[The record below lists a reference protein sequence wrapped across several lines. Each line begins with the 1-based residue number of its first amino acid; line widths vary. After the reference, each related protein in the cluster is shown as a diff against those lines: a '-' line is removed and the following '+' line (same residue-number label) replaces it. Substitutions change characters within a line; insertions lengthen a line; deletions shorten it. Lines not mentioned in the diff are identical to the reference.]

1 MNSPSNGFKN
11 ESDEL
16 ANQSSSSLDP
26 ISPEPQKG
34 PISFL
39 SGSITSLSFSFLSL
53 FISKK
58 IVIYFSIHSPNYSSP
73 FAQSIA
79 SGFKTLII
87 GISFLATF
95 TFGFIGLG
103 LFLVFIRSLIEGN
116 KDKTDQHLTIKLS
129 YLDLSMTLH
138 DLGLL
143 VLLLSPGMLLSILL
157 LSTFAAGG

>member
-1 MNSPSNGFKN
+1 MNSPSNGFKK

-16 ANQSSSSLDP
+16 ATSSSSP
-26 ISPEPQKG
+26 IDSAISEPSKG
-34 PISFL
+34 PLSFF

-58 IVIYFSIHSPNYSSP
+58 IVLYFSIHTPNYSSP
-73 FAQSIA
+73 IAKSIA
-79 SGFKTLII
+79 SGFKTLIV

-116 KDKTDQHLTIKLS
+116 KDKTD
-129 YLDLSMTLH
+129 
-138 DLGLL
+138 
-143 VLLLSPGMLLSILL
+143 
-157 LSTFAAGG
+157 

>member
-1 MNSPSNGFKN
+1 MNSPINGFKKN
-11 ESDEL
+11 SDEL
-16 ANQSSSSLDP
+16 STSESSSNDLKS
-26 ISPEPQKG
+26 SQQNKG

-39 SGSITSLSFSFLSL
+39 SGSITSLFFGLLSL

-58 IVIYFSIHSPNYSSP
+58 IVLYFSLHTPNYSSP
-73 FAQSIA
+73 IAQSIA

-116 KDKTDQHLTIKLS
+116 KEKKD
-129 YLDLSMTLH
+129 
-138 DLGLL
+138 
-143 VLLLSPGMLLSILL
+143 
-157 LSTFAAGG
+157 

>member
-16 ANQSSSSLDP
+16 ANSSAIPIGTDSS
-26 ISPEPQKG
+26 EPKKG
-34 PISFL
+34 PLSFL
-39 SGSITSLSFSFLSL
+39 SGSITSLSFSLLSL

-58 IVIYFSIHSPNYSSP
+58 IVLYFSIHTPNYSSP
-73 FAQSIA
+73 IAQSIA

-103 LFLVFIRSLIEGN
+103 LFLVFIRSLIEVN
-116 KDKTDQHLTIKLS
+116 KVKTD
-129 YLDLSMTLH
+129 
-138 DLGLL
+138 
-143 VLLLSPGMLLSILL
+143 
-157 LSTFAAGG
+157 

>member
-16 ANQSSSSLDP
+16 ANSSASPLVNA
-26 ISPEPQKG
+26 IPEPKKG
-34 PISFL
+34 PLSFL
-39 SGSITSLSFSFLSL
+39 SGSITSLSFSLLSL

-58 IVIYFSIHSPNYSSP
+58 IVLYFSIHTPNYSSP
-73 FAQSIA
+73 IAQSIA

-103 LFLVFIRSLIEGN
+103 LFLVFIRSLIEGS
-116 KDKTDQHLTIKLS
+116 KDKTD
-129 YLDLSMTLH
+129 
-138 DLGLL
+138 
-143 VLLLSPGMLLSILL
+143 
-157 LSTFAAGG
+157 

>member
-16 ANQSSSSLDP
+16 ANSSASS
-26 ISPEPQKG
+26 IVNASSEPKKG
-34 PISFL
+34 PLSFL
-39 SGSITSLSFSFLSL
+39 SGSITSLSFSLLSL

-58 IVIYFSIHSPNYSSP
+58 IVLYFSMHTPNYSSP
-73 FAQSIA
+73 IAQSIA

-116 KDKTDQHLTIKLS
+116 KDKTD
-129 YLDLSMTLH
+129 
-138 DLGLL
+138 
-143 VLLLSPGMLLSILL
+143 
-157 LSTFAAGG
+157 

>member
-1 MNSPSNGFKN
+1 MNSPSNGLKKS
-11 ESDEL
+11 SDQLETSDL
-16 ANQSSSSLDP
+16 ISAGDSS
-26 ISPEPQKG
+26 QATKG
-34 PISFL
+34 PLSFI

-58 IVIYFSIHSPNYSSP
+58 IVLYFSIHTANYSSP
-73 FAQSIA
+73 IAQSIA

-116 KDKTDQHLTIKLS
+116 KVKTD
-129 YLDLSMTLH
+129 
-138 DLGLL
+138 
-143 VLLLSPGMLLSILL
+143 
-157 LSTFAAGG
+157 

>member
-1 MNSPSNGFKN
+1 MNSPNNGFKK

-16 ANQSSSSLDP
+16 ATNLSSRIESST
-26 ISPEPQKG
+26 SEPKKG
-34 PISFL
+34 PLSFL
-39 SGSITSLSFSFLSL
+39 SGSFTSLFFSFLSL

-58 IVIYFSIHSPNYSSP
+58 IVLYFSNHTPNYSSP
-73 FAQSIA
+73 IAQSIA

-116 KDKTDQHLTIKLS
+116 KQKTD
-129 YLDLSMTLH
+129 
-138 DLGLL
+138 
-143 VLLLSPGMLLSILL
+143 
-157 LSTFAAGG
+157 

>member
-16 ANQSSSSLDP
+16 ANPSSSP
-26 ISPEPQKG
+26 TSPEPKKG
-34 PISFL
+34 PLSFL
-39 SGSITSLSFSFLSL
+39 SGSITSLSFSLLSL

-58 IVIYFSIHSPNYSSP
+58 IVLYFSIHTTNYSSP
-73 FAQSIA
+73 IAQSIA

-87 GISFLATF
+87 GVSFLATF

-116 KDKTDQHLTIKLS
+116 KDKTD
-129 YLDLSMTLH
+129 
-138 DLGLL
+138 
-143 VLLLSPGMLLSILL
+143 
-157 LSTFAAGG
+157 

>member
-16 ANQSSSSLDP
+16 ANSSVSLIDNASS
-26 ISPEPQKG
+26 ERKKG
-34 PISFL
+34 PLSFL
-39 SGSITSLSFSFLSL
+39 SGSITSLLFSLLSL

-58 IVIYFSIHSPNYSSP
+58 IVLYFSIHTPNYSSP
-73 FAQSIA
+73 IAQSIA

-103 LFLVFIRSLIEGN
+103 LFLVFIRSLIEGD
-116 KDKTDQHLTIKLS
+116 KDKTD
-129 YLDLSMTLH
+129 
-138 DLGLL
+138 
-143 VLLLSPGMLLSILL
+143 
-157 LSTFAAGG
+157 

>member
-11 ESDEL
+11 ESNDL
-16 ANQSSSSLDP
+16 ANSSASS
-26 ISPEPQKG
+26 IASASSEPKKG
-34 PISFL
+34 PLSFL
-39 SGSITSLSFSFLSL
+39 SGSITSLSFSLLSL

-58 IVIYFSIHSPNYSSP
+58 IVLYFSIHTPNYSSP
-73 FAQSIA
+73 IAQSIA

-116 KDKTDQHLTIKLS
+116 KDKND
-129 YLDLSMTLH
+129 
-138 DLGLL
+138 
-143 VLLLSPGMLLSILL
+143 
-157 LSTFAAGG
+157 

>member
-16 ANQSSSSLDP
+16 ANPSSSPLDTT
-26 ISPEPQKG
+26 SPEPKKG
-34 PISFL
+34 PLSFL
-39 SGSITSLSFSFLSL
+39 SGSITSLSFSLLSL

-103 LFLVFIRSLIEGN
+103 LFLVFIRSLIEG
-116 KDKTDQHLTIKLS
+116 KKEKTD
-129 YLDLSMTLH
+129 
-138 DLGLL
+138 
-143 VLLLSPGMLLSILL
+143 
-157 LSTFAAGG
+157 

>member
-1 MNSPSNGFKN
+1 MNSPANGFKN

-16 ANQSSSSLDP
+16 ANSSATLIDKDSS
-26 ISPEPQKG
+26 EPKKG
-34 PISFL
+34 PLSFL

-58 IVIYFSIHSPNYSSP
+58 IVLYFSIHTPNYSSP
-73 FAQSIA
+73 IAQSIA

-116 KDKTDQHLTIKLS
+116 MDKTD
-129 YLDLSMTLH
+129 
-138 DLGLL
+138 
-143 VLLLSPGMLLSILL
+143 
-157 LSTFAAGG
+157 